1 MFGIVG
7 NHVCVTHALY
17 LSCEKVEVLF
27 WNLGFV
33 QHTLYGHRHRC
44 WKKSKLMMIKSC
56 LSHWKALFAVFCV
69 CDNKIA
75 IHVNFDFW
83 SSLTPNQAQTT
94 TFIYLIVQGCI
105 IFALSCLI
113 LSILIYLC
121 SKMLVYFPRML

>member
-44 WKKSKLMMIKSC
+44 WKKIEANDDKVMSLPLKSTLC
-56 LSHWKALFAVFCV
+56 SFFV